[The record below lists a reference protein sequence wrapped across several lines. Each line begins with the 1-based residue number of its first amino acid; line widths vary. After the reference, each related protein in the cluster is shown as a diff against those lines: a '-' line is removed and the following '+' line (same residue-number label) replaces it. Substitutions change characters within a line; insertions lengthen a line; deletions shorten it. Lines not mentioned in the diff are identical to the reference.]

1 MISTM
6 PKAPKSSQTT
16 VETLP
21 EVALIEPEMVTLGS
35 DSIVLANDNLP
46 TTGPRYGEFK
56 DLEGRPHKIELV
68 DLGTKFSLPGG
79 RAAAPLEDYFFT
91 ESGQSPYD
99 FVSKQRMK
107 QFGYPVTSDT
117 LLSIFNDKFK
127 PEDGFLLYKEELQ
140 DVYIIV
146 VPKKFTKMS
155 RVNGNVTGDIQIH
168 ALSFMGLGSVNIE
181 LFKSGLDKIAK
192 NIGYTK

>member
-21 EVALIEPEMVTLGS
+21 EVTLVEPELKTFVA
-35 DSIVLANDNLP
+35 DSLDLANEELP
-46 TTGPRYGEFK
+46 TGPRFGEFK
-56 DLEGRPHKIELV
+56 DLEGRAHKIELV
-68 DLGTKFSLPGG
+68 DLGTKFSAPGG
-79 RAAAPLEDYFFT
+79 RSSAPLEDYFFT
-91 ESGQSPYD
+91 EDGASPYN

-155 RVNGNVTGDIQIH
+155 RVNGNVSGDIQIH

-181 LFKSGLDKIAK
+181 LFKSGLDNIAK